1 MCRTSPR
8 PDGGAPYVEAFDKTS
23 ERSLTLK
30 IAGALCDESIAILLE
45 RGGPLPFCPGLSAG
59 IGVKGSNRAFRDH
72 LVEQPIDT
80 QAYDTIVVGA
90 GQSGLAA
97 GYALRQTGLRFA
109 ILEASDQIA
118 GSWPW
123 YYESLRLFSPAR
135 YASLPGLPFP
145 GAPDD
150 YPGRDEVVSYLA
162 AYAEHFKL
170 PVTTGTRVERVE
182 RVRDA
187 FSVETAGATH
197 RARTLIAATG
207 SFSRPYLP
215 EFPGQASFCGELLH
229 SSAYRQPAAYNGR
242 RVIVVGGGNSAVQI
256 AVELGAVARVSL
268 ATRAPLKLTPQR
280 ILGRDIHFVAN
291 LLGLERV
298 PLGRWISPREYN
310 VVLDA
315 GAYRRA
321 LRSGNPEWRPVFA
334 AFTPDGVVWQDGR
347 RENVD
352 AVVFATGYR
361 PNLPYLRDLPGA
373 LAADGSAR
381 QRGGVS
387 LTTSGLYFLG
397 LPAQRTIASATL
409 RGVGADAGYV
419 VRNLRRYLRQHAA
432 QEWR

>member
-1 MCRTSPR
+1 
-8 PDGGAPYVEAFDKTS
+8 
-23 ERSLTLK
+23 
-30 IAGALCDESIAILLE
+30 
-45 RGGPLPFCPGLSAG
+45 
-59 IGVKGSNRAFRDH
+59 VKGSNRASSDQP
-72 LVEQPIDT
+72 VEHPIDA
-80 QAYDTIVVGA
+80 QHYDTIVVGA

-170 PVTTGTRVERVE
+170 PVTTGTRVERVA

-187 FSVETAGATH
+187 FHVETAGATY

-207 SFSRPYLP
+207 SFSRPYVP
-215 EFPGQASFCGELLH
+215 EFPGQASFHGGLLH
-229 SSAYRQPAAYNGR
+229 SSAYRRPDGFHGR

-256 AVELGAVARVSL
+256 AVELAAVARVSL
-268 ATRAPLKLTPQR
+268 ATRVPLKLTPQR
-280 ILGRDIHFVAN
+280 ILGRDIHFWAN
-291 LLGLERV
+291 VIGLERL
-298 PLGRWISPREYN
+298 PLGRWMSLREYN
-310 VVLDA
+310 RVLDA
-315 GAYRRA
+315 GAYGRA
-321 LRSGNPEWRPVFA
+321 LRSGNPDCRPVFA
-334 AFTPDGVVWQDGR
+334 AFDSEGVLWQDGR
-347 RENVD
+347 REEVD
-352 AVVFATGYR
+352 VVIFATGYR
-361 PNLPYLRDLPGA
+361 PNLAYLRDLQVA

-381 QRGGVS
+381 QRAGVS
-387 LTTSGLYFLG
+387 VAIPGLYFLG

-409 RGVGADAGYV
+409 RGVGADAEYV
-419 VRNLRRYLRQHAA
+419 VRHLRRYLRQHAV